1 MDGKPRIEVICMKN
15 ISITFIFERR
25 KYLSIYEYLIVLFN
39 IINIAIAIALN
50 NKKNN
55 RPLCR

>member
-15 ISITFIFERR
+15 TSIAFIFERR

-39 IINIAIAIALN
+39 IINIAIALN
-50 NKKNN
+50 NKKTN

>member
-15 ISITFIFERR
+15 TSIAFIFERR

-39 IINIAIAIALN
+39 IINIAIALN
-50 NKKNN
+50 NKKN
-55 RPLCR
+55 